1 MRGNIWHLDFVVVLC
16 RLQAGENE
24 LTSWKSYLHGVLPFV
39 PVIVGVSLKFAL
51 IDQPGAYVFSE
62 YVRPAWIEFLVTAYV
77 TGVAALLARSAGGR
91 TMEKL
96 DIFVF
101 IAFPAI
107 CFVICLVLMAGTAK
121 AGVNNDFLQVYLPA
135 SLAAISLA
143 ICGGRIGS

>member
-1 MRGNIWHLDFVVVLC
+1 MK
-16 RLQAGENE
+16 
-24 LTSWKSYLHGVLPFV
+24 LTSWKFYLHGILPFV
-39 PVIVGVSLKFAL
+39 PVIVGISLKFAL
-51 IDQPGAYVFSE
+51 IDEPGVDVGAYVFNE
-62 YVRPAWIEFLVTAYV
+62 YMHPAWIEFLVTAYV

-91 TMEKL
+91 TTEKP

-121 AGVNNDFLQVYLPA
+121 AGVHSDFLLVYLPA